1 MILEQRSVTVF
12 WIRLFLIIMVFGLAV
27 GYIGTRFIKVSS
39 GTVMAQQRDDVAHII
54 LVLDQLQK
62 KQSLLETEQI
72 KLSQQLDTT
81 NKRLTVMLDGM
92 EELLHQKDVE
102 TGAISPAKPL
112 AKQPPVKSQ
121 QKFNNTSQNGS
132 QQ

>member
-39 GTVMAQQRDDVAHII
+39 GAVMAQQRDDVAHII

-102 TGAISPAKPL
+102 TGAIAPPKPSTVR
-112 AKQPPVKSQ
+112 PR
-121 QKFNNTSQNGS
+121 QKFNNKSQNGT